1 MTSEHAIVIEGFTR
15 RYGQRVAVDDVSLD
29 VPRGSIFG
37 LLGRNGAGKSTT
49 IRALLNLLP
58 PSAGCMTLLGL
69 DSVKDALRIRQRAA
83 YVPEEPKYYDWMTV
97 DEILAFNASFHE
109 SWDAAHAATLLKRLE
124 VPRGRR
130 LRELSL
136 GTRAKVGLV
145 MALGARPELLILDDP
160 TSGLDAV
167 VRQEF
172 LETIIAN
179 VQAEGGTVFFSSHL
193 IHEMER
199 VADRV
204 AILDRGRVVANAPLD
219 RLKAETRKLRAV
231 YPEAPPERFT
241 LPGLIRVERGS
252 HQAVLTLSG
261 CGPALMQQVRGTG
274 AESVEVLDMSLEESF
289 IETVRGGSDHVHDDD

>member
-1 MTSEHAIVIEGFTR
+1 MTSGHAIVIEGFTR
-15 RYGQRVAVDDVSLD
+15 RFGRRIAVDDVSLQ

-49 IRALLNLLP
+49 IRALMNLIS
-58 PSAGCMTLLGL
+58 PSAGRMTLLDL
-69 DSVKDALRIRQRAA
+69 DSVKDALRIGQRVA

-97 DEILAFNASFHE
+97 DEILSFNASFYE
-109 SWDAAHAATLLKRLE
+109 SWDVAHAASLVSRLE

-167 VRQEF
+167 VRREF

-179 VQAEGGTVFFSSHL
+179 VQSEGGTVFFSSHL

-204 AILDRGRVVANAPLD
+204 AIMDRGRVVACAPLD
-219 RLKAETRKLRAV
+219 RLKAETKKLRAV
-231 YPEAPPERFT
+231 YPEAPPDRFT
-241 LPGLIRVERGS
+241 LPGLIRVEREP

-261 CGPALMQQVRGTG
+261 CGPAMMQQVRGTG
-274 AESVEVLDMSLEESF
+274 AESVEVLDMSLEEIF
-289 IETVRGGSDHVHDDD
+289 IETVTGGGVHVHDDD